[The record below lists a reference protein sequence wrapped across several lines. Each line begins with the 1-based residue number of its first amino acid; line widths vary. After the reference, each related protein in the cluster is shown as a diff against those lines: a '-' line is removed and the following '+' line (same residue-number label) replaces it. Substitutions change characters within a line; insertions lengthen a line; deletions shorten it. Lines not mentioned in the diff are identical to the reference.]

1 MKKLNKHYMIG
12 AVLIIFLSCSFVKQD
27 KNIIYQRDII
37 GTWLLNKKQVNY
49 PQLTF
54 SSDNTCIFTSMGDT
68 LYRFKYEVK
77 GNELILE
84 DVLKQVSR
92 NKIISLT
99 RTTLI
104 FEKLVENNSKQVYTR
119 KKD

>member
-1 MKKLNKHYMIG
+1 MKKLHKPYLILT
-12 AVLIIFLSCSFVKQD
+12 ALIVLLSCSFVTSD
-27 KNIIYQRDII
+27 KNIVSESNIV
-37 GTWLLNKKQVNY
+37 GTWHLNKKQVNY

-77 GNELILE
+77 GDELILE
-84 DVLKQVSR
+84 DILKKISK

-99 RTTLI
+99 KNTLV
-104 FEKLVENNSKQVYTR
+104 FEKLLENTSKQEYT
-119 KKD
+119 KK